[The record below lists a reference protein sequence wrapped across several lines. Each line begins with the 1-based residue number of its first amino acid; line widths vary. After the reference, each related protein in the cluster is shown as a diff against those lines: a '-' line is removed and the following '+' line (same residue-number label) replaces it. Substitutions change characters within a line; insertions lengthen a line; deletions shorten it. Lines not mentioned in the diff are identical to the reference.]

1 MSSRPQG
8 SSQVGVMDGEEAP
21 QTADPDQQEEQEQQV
36 EQVEQSAEPA
46 KPAETRSEWDTDLEP
61 DSRSS

>member
-8 SSQVGVMDGEEAP
+8 SSQLSVMDGGEEAA
-21 QTADPDQQEEQEQQV
+21 QAADPDLQEEQEQQQPAQ
-36 EQVEQSAEPA
+36 EA

>member
-8 SSQVGVMDGEEAP
+8 RSQVCVMDGEEAA
-21 QTADPDQQEEQEQQV
+21 QTADPDQLEGQEEQEQP
-36 EQVEQSAEPA
+36 SAEEA

-61 DSRSS
+61 DSRS